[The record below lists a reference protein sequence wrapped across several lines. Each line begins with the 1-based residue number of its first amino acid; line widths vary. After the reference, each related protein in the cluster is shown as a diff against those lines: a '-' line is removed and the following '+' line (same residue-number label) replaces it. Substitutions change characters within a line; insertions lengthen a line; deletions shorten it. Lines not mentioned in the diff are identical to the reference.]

1 MLKPLNLKLYKF
13 QNCNMVH
20 FRDVVKALI
29 KRVMIKQKTEF
40 KIKGK
45 LNEKTRNQ
53 WQSKFKELKSQKK
66 KKIGMRAEQDAAAGI
81 IQQWFR
87 NKKRDTKGVV
97 TRNQGKKNISAKEKD
112 DEFMVQS

>member
-1 MLKPLNLKLYKF
+1 MLQPLNLQLYTF

-20 FRDVVKALI
+20 FRDVVKALV

-53 WQSKFKELKSQKK
+53 WQNKFKELKVMKK
-66 KKIGMRAEQDAAAGI
+66 KKICLRADQDAAACI
-81 IQQWFR
+81 I
-87 NKKRDTKGVV
+87 
-97 TRNQGKKNISAKEKD
+97 
-112 DEFMVQS
+112 